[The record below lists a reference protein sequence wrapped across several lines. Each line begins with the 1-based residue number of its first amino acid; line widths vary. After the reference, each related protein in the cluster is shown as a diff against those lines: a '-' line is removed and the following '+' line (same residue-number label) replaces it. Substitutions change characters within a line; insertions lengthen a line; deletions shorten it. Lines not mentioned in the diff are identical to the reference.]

1 MRHGLMD
8 LPSLERMQVIPSRP
22 GEPAGDHLAQDE
34 GGAHEHAPDEKE
46 EGKGHRVEAKLL
58 GRHDR
63 EVLQALVWKDDL
75 LGCATSL
82 PNSAFG
88 HWSICRSTYQDEGIM
103 YLVGPFVPNSV
114 LEPALV
120 QLVYPVVEELPVL
133 GVGLQSPSCDDQE
146 KTRYIEEQQNCS
158 IA

>member
-1 MRHGLMD
+1 
-8 LPSLERMQVIPSRP
+8 
-22 GEPAGDHLAQDE
+22 
-34 GGAHEHAPDEKE
+34 
-46 EGKGHRVEAKLL
+46 
-58 GRHDR
+58 
-63 EVLQALVWKDDL
+63 
-75 LGCATSL
+75 
-82 PNSAFG
+82 
-88 HWSICRSTYQDEGIM
+88 M